1 MMIVLL
7 LKIGLAILIGATPGG
22 TAAGAINN
30 QYHGFEAGF
39 VPTSDSFTM
48 TVEVWNPFRTIP
60 VANRSEQQKTGAA
73 LSCGNQDS
81 FLALMIGKGFIE
93 LVYEEGGVEAARL
106 RQNNPSIEHVDLT
119 TYLTNLIFD
128 VNVASGQVV
137 ARYQAQTLDGLVVGQ
152 FAPIQLYGDLLDA
165 LQGEHKVDGE
175 SSALAWTL
183 LATSGSAAP
192 FESNWGSV
200 KLQGTTPTAAT
211 GSVQVTASTDST
223 FDTGSFTVTN
233 TGLVD
238 ITRLVLTIDDA
249 FVDNIFWDS
258 DGSGDTSTPKPFT
271 VDSAGG
277 TGVTSSNGVTV
288 NPLPGGG
295 HSTLIIDFPHF
306 DPGETMTFS
315 IDVDPRSAAGFGS
328 GSPQGAISG
337 LEMAGT
343 LVTAFFADQTSATGT
358 LVGTGAKTSVAKVSA
373 GLASE
378 IELTLAGLTNGE
390 RGFVSNPQQTLELR
404 GAPNARV
411 AVLIGAGDILPDD
424 STAPTLPSLGFNS
437 IEGLEIR
444 YVTLNAA
451 GPATTTINLV
461 DPDSNDPNDGVA
473 RIMAAVVDQNGQP
486 AGRMGAGITVGV
498 GTGGGQVGDLITAVN
513 IGGGAYTAVESGINY
528 IADPG
533 PGSGTITYRNVSG
546 DPIGGT
552 QDDSLYQTYGFGDFS
567 YAIAVPQAGNYV
579 VQLELIEPFWQAPG
593 SRLFDVALEGSVPTG
608 FNDIDIYA
616 RAGGKFQALTL
627 TETVTVSDGT
637 LDVDLNT
644 LVDNS
649 LLSAI
654 AVYRAGGSPGNNPP
668 AITSNGG
675 GNTAAVSIAENT
687 TAVTTVTATDPDA
700 GQTLSYSIF
709 GGADASKF
717 AINVTTGALAFLTA
731 PNFEAPTD
739 VGGNNVYDVTVQVSD
754 GNGGSDTQAI
764 AVSVSDQ
771 NESGTGNLVA
781 AINIGGGAYT
791 AVASGINYLADP
803 GPGSGTITYSNRS
816 GDPIGG
822 TQDDVLYQTY
832 GYGDFS
838 YAFAVPGAG
847 AYLVQIELIEP
858 WWNAPGSRLFDV
870 ALEGSVPTGFNDIDV
885 YARAGGKFQALA
897 GRSEPEQG
905 SRRFSC
911 CSNGGDPVVTD
922 KPGKPVQITPANAL
936 QILASPP
943 TYFSRA
949 PLPSDSRMES
959 RGRRISR

>member
-1 MMIVLL
+1 M
-7 LKIGLAILIGATPGG
+7 
-22 TAAGAINN
+22 
-30 QYHGFEAGF
+30 
-39 VPTSDSFTM
+39 
-48 TVEVWNPFRTIP
+48 
-60 VANRSEQQKTGAA
+60 
-73 LSCGNQDS
+73 
-81 FLALMIGKGFIE
+81 
-93 LVYEEGGVEAARL
+93 
-106 RQNNPSIEHVDLT
+106 
-119 TYLTNLIFD
+119 
-128 VNVASGQVV
+128 
-137 ARYQAQTLDGLVVGQ
+137 
-152 FAPIQLYGDLLDA
+152 
-165 LQGEHKVDGE
+165 
-175 SSALAWTL
+175 

-200 KLQGTTPTAAT
+200 TLKGTTPTAAT
-211 GSVQVTASTDST
+211 GSAQVTVATNST
-223 FDTGSFTVTN
+223 FNPGSFTVTN

-238 ITRLVLTIDDA
+238 ITRLVLTIDDT
-249 FVDNIFWDS
+249 FVDDIFWDS
-258 DGSGDTSTPKPFT
+258 DGSGDTSIPKPFT

-277 TGVTSSNGVTV
+277 TGVTNSNGVTV

-295 HSTLIIDFPHF
+295 YSTLIIDFPHF

-343 LVTAFFADQTSATGT
+343 VVTAFFADQTSATGK
-358 LVGTGAKTSVAKVSA
+358 LVGTGANTSIANVAG

-390 RGFVSNPQQTLELR
+390 RGFVSSSQQTLELR
-404 GAPNARV
+404 GTPNARV
-411 AVLIGAGDILPDD
+411 AVLIGAGDIVPDD
-424 STAPTLPSLGFNS
+424 STAPTLPSALDFNS

-444 YVTLNAA
+444 YVTLDAT
-451 GPATTTINLV
+451 GFATTTINLI
-461 DPDSNDPNDGVA
+461 DPDPNDPNDGVV

-486 AGRMGAGITVGV
+486 AGRMGAGITVAV
-498 GTGGGQVGDLITAVN
+498 GTGGGQVGDLVTAVN
-513 IGGGAYTAVESGINY
+513 IGGGAYTAIASGVSY
-528 IADPG
+528 VADPG
-533 PGSGTITYRNVSG
+533 PGSGTITYSNRSG

-552 QDDSLYQTYGFGDFS
+552 QDDVLYQTYGYGDFS
-567 YAIAVPQAGNYV
+567 YAFAVPGAGAYI
-579 VQLELIEPFWQAPG
+579 VQIELIEPWWNAAG

-608 FNDIDIYA
+608 FDNIDIYA

-668 AITSNGG
+668 AITSNGA
-675 GNTAAVSIAENT
+675 GNTAAVSVAENT
-687 TAVTTVTATDPDA
+687 AAVTTVTATDPDV
-700 GQTLSYSIF
+700 GQTLSYSIN

-717 AINVTTGALAFLTA
+717 AINVTMGALAFLTA

-739 VGGNNVYDVTVQVSD
+739 AGGNNVYDVTVQVSD

-764 AVSVSDQ
+764 AVSVTNQ
-771 NESGTGNLVA
+771 NEPGTGNLVA

-791 AVASGINYLADP
+791 AMASGVSYVADP

-847 AYLVQIELIEP
+847 AYIVQIELIEP

-870 ALEGSVPTGFNDIDV
+870 ALEGSVPTGFDNIDI
-885 YARAGGKFQALA
+885 YARAGGKFQALTLT
-897 GRSEPEQG
+897 ETVTV
-905 SRRFSC
+905 SRRHPRS
-911 CSNGGDPVVTD
+911 
-922 KPGKPVQITPANAL
+922 
-936 QILASPP
+936 
-943 TYFSRA
+943 
-949 PLPSDSRMES
+949 
-959 RGRRISR
+959 